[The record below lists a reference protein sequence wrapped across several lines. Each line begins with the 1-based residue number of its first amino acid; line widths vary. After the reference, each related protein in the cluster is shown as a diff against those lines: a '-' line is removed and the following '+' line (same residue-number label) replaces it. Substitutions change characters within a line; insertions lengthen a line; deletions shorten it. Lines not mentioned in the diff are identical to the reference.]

1 MDPLGIRL
9 KEAPFVPINTRYSR
23 IAFHCSV
30 RINARYNGEP
40 RDFRLEGGTD
50 FFLSLSFFLPL
61 LFFSKISHVDNGIAP
76 HCSPRRNAVFPK
88 HPLEKVFQDLSYPT
102 IFSKG
107 NSSNLLLHTIYLHIR
122 I

>member
-1 MDPLGIRL
+1 MEQSVDPLGIRL

-50 FFLSLSFFLPL
+50 FFLSLSLS
-61 LFFSKISHVDNGIAP
+61 LFPFSRKLV
-76 HCSPRRNAVFPK
+76 
-88 HPLEKVFQDLSYPT
+88 T
-102 IFSKG
+102 
-107 NSSNLLLHTIYLHIR
+107 
-122 I
+122 